1 MAPEFRL
8 NWIIGAHG
16 FQENINLPREVLNC
30 YTYANQHTVS
40 APATLTPT
48 HNLRPKEEVNYR
60 SQHLGQEIKQ
70 AAKELKQE
78 FKKWCKSMRKTA
90 KRAVTRLAPGAFS
103 PAPKSANSP
112 PKLTYPFVVIIYRR
126 LLLKIN
132 IASTVL
138 ETLLTLVRLKIY
150 QTFKTSTT
158 FLPFR
163 TICCFYILHPYQG
176 TFQLYA

>member
-1 MAPEFRL
+1 MAPEFRF
-8 NWIIGAHG
+8 NWIIGTHG

-78 FKKWCKSMRKTA
+78 FKKWCKSMRKTD
-90 KRAVTRLAPGAFS
+90 
-103 PAPKSANSP
+103 N
-112 PKLTYPFVVIIYRR
+112 
-126 LLLKIN
+126 LLLLHTTSMSGYL
-132 IASTVL
+132 STL
-138 ETLLTLVRLKIY
+138 RMIEI
-150 QTFKTSTT
+150 
-158 FLPFR
+158 P
-163 TICCFYILHPYQG
+163 
-176 TFQLYA
+176 